1 LGSKSVGCDLDW
13 FTFSLTILLV
23 FRIAS
28 MARDT
33 HYACMD
39 DIRREILKFLT
50 DYGFKIVGAVIILII
65 GGFAARWIGKVVD
78 DWLTKKQI
86 EPPVRMLV
94 VRVLRLLV
102 FALAAVLALDKFGVQ
117 TAPLVAGIGVAG
129 VGIGLAL
136 QGVLS
141 NLVAGLLIIFTKP
154 FRVGEYIE
162 LLGVEGQ
169 VMTIALFATT
179 LQHADRS
186 RVVIPNRKIVGEI
199 LHNYGTIRQLSLSV
213 GVSYDTNIT
222 ETLAVIR
229 EILDKN
235 PRVLKEPAAGVGVTA
250 LADSSVNIAI
260 SPWVSVTDFGAAG
273 GELNKAIL
281 EEFRAKG
288 IGMPFP
294 QREIRLLNTDA
305 AAGASTT
312 AGARGL

>member
-1 LGSKSVGCDLDW
+1 
-13 FTFSLTILLV
+13 
-23 FRIAS
+23 
-28 MARDT
+28 
-33 HYACMD
+33 MD
-39 DIRREILKFLT
+39 DIRREVLKFLT
-50 DYGFKIVGAVIILII
+50 DYGFKIVGAVIILTL
-65 GGFAARWIGKVVD
+65 GGFAARWIGKVAD

-94 VRVLRLLV
+94 VRVLRLVV

-141 NLVAGLLIIFTKP
+141 NLIAGLLIIFTKP

-179 LQHADRS
+179 LQHSDRS

-229 EILDKN
+229 GILDKN

-250 LADSSVNIAI
+250 LGDSCVNIAI
-260 SPWVSVTDFGAAG
+260 SPWVSVSDFGPAG
-273 GELNKAIL
+273 GELNKTIL

-288 IGMPFP
+288 IEMPFP
-294 QREIRLLNTDA
+294 QREIRLLNSDA
-305 AAGASTT
+305 APANITAP

>member
-1 LGSKSVGCDLDW
+1 
-13 FTFSLTILLV
+13 
-23 FRIAS
+23 
-28 MARDT
+28 
-33 HYACMD
+33 MD
-39 DIRREILKFLT
+39 DIRKQVLTFLT
-50 DYGFKIVGAVIILII
+50 DYGFKIIGAAIIMGVGA
-65 GGFAARWIGKVVD
+65 FAARWVGKVAD
-78 DWLTKKQI
+78 DFFTKKQV
-86 EPPVRMLV
+86 EPPIRMLA
-94 VRVLRLLV
+94 VRVLKLLV
-102 FALAAVLALDKFGVQ
+102 FALAAVIALDKCGVPI
-117 TAPLVAGIGVAG
+117 APMIAGIGVAG

-169 VMTIALFATT
+169 VTTIALFATT

-222 ETLAVIR
+222 ETLTVIR
-229 EILDKN
+229 EILNKN

-250 LADSSVNIAI
+250 LADSCVNIAI
-260 SPWVSVTDFGAAG
+260 APWVLVTDFGPAG

-288 IGMPFP
+288 IEMPFP
-294 QREIRLLNTDA
+294 QREIRLLNSDA
-305 AAGASTT
+305 ASANVTAPAS
-312 AGARGL
+312 ARGL

>member
-1 LGSKSVGCDLDW
+1 
-13 FTFSLTILLV
+13 
-23 FRIAS
+23 
-28 MARDT
+28 
-33 HYACMD
+33 MD
-39 DIRREILKFLT
+39 DIRREVLKFLT
-50 DYGFKIVGAVIILII
+50 DYGFKIVGAVIILTI
-65 GGFAARWIGKVVD
+65 GGFAARWVGKVVD
-78 DWLTKKQI
+78 EWLTKKQI

-94 VRVLRLLV
+94 VRVLRLVV
-102 FALAAVLALDKFGVQ
+102 FALAVVLALDKFGVQ

-169 VMTIALFATT
+169 VTTIALFATT
-179 LQHADRS
+179 LQHSDRS

-222 ETLAVIR
+222 ETLTVIR

-250 LADSSVNIAI
+250 LADSCVNIAI
-260 SPWVSVTDFGAAG
+260 SPWVSVSDFGPAG

-288 IGMPFP
+288 IEMPFP
-294 QREIRLLNTDA
+294 QREIRLLNSDA
-305 AAGASTT
+305 ASANVTAP

>member
-1 LGSKSVGCDLDW
+1 
-13 FTFSLTILLV
+13 
-23 FRIAS
+23 
-28 MARDT
+28 ME
-33 HYACMD
+33 
-39 DIRREILKFLT
+39 DIRREVLKFLT
-50 DYGFKIVGAVIILII
+50 DYGFKIVGAVIILTI
-65 GGFAARWIGKVVD
+65 GGFAARWVGKVAG

-94 VRVLRLLV
+94 VRVLRLVV

-141 NLVAGLLIIFTKP
+141 NLIAGLLIIFTKP

-169 VMTIALFATT
+169 VNTIALFATT
-179 LQHADRS
+179 LQHSDRS

-222 ETLAVIR
+222 ETLTVIR

-235 PRVLKEPAAGVGVTA
+235 PRVLKEPAAGVGVTS
-250 LADSSVNIAI
+250 LADSCVNIAI
-260 SPWVSVTDFGAAG
+260 APWVAVTDFGPAG

-288 IGMPFP
+288 IEMPFP

-305 AAGASTT
+305 ASANVT
-312 AGARGL
+312 APAAARGL

>member
-1 LGSKSVGCDLDW
+1 
-13 FTFSLTILLV
+13 
-23 FRIAS
+23 
-28 MARDT
+28 
-33 HYACMD
+33 MD
-39 DIRREILKFLT
+39 DIRKEVLKFLT
-50 DYGFKIVGAVIILII
+50 DYGFKIVGAVIILTL
-65 GGFAARWIGKVVD
+65 GGLAARWIGKVTD
-78 DWLTKKQI
+78 DWLTKKHV
-86 EPPVRMLV
+86 EPPIRTLA

-117 TAPLVAGIGVAG
+117 TAPLIAGIGVAG

-154 FRVGEYIE
+154 FRVGEYIQ

-169 VMTIALFATT
+169 VTTVALFSTT
-179 LQHADRS
+179 LLHADRS

-213 GVSYDTNIT
+213 GVSYDTNIN
-222 ETLAVIR
+222 EALSVVREVLAQ
-229 EILDKN
+229 N
-235 PRVLKEPAAGVGVTA
+235 PRVLKDPAPGVGVTS

-260 SPWVSVTDFGAAG
+260 MPWVAVTDYGPAG

-288 IGMPFP
+288 IGIPFP
-294 QREIRLLNTDA
+294 QREIRVLNSEA
-305 AAGASTT
+305 IASAVT
-312 AGARGL
+312 ATPNARGL

>member
-1 LGSKSVGCDLDW
+1 
-13 FTFSLTILLV
+13 
-23 FRIAS
+23 
-28 MARDT
+28 
-33 HYACMD
+33 MD
-39 DIRREILKFLT
+39 DIRREVLQFLT
-50 DYGFKIVGAVIILII
+50 AYGFKIIGAAIIL
-65 GGFAARWIGKVVD
+65 GAGAFVARWVGKVAD
-78 DWLTKKQI
+78 DFFTKKQV
-86 EPPVRMLV
+86 EPPIRMLG

-102 FALAAVLALDKFGVQ
+102 FALAAVLAADKCGVPI
-117 TAPLVAGIGVAG
+117 APMIAGIGVAG

-162 LLGVEGQ
+162 LVGVEGQ
-169 VMTIALFATT
+169 VTTIALFATT
-179 LQHADRS
+179 LLHSDRS

-222 ETLAVIR
+222 ETLTVIR

-250 LADSSVNIAI
+250 LGDSCVNIAI
-260 SPWVSVTDFGAAG
+260 APWVSVTDFGPAG

-288 IGMPFP
+288 IEMPFP
-294 QREIRLLNTDA
+294 QREIRLLNADEV
-305 AAGASTT
+305 SEKIT
-312 AGARGL
+312 ARPATSGL

>member
-1 LGSKSVGCDLDW
+1 
-13 FTFSLTILLV
+13 
-23 FRIAS
+23 
-28 MARDT
+28 
-33 HYACMD
+33 MD
-39 DIRREILKFLT
+39 DIRREVLKFLT
-50 DYGFKIVGAVIILII
+50 DYGFKIVGAVIILTI
-65 GGFAARWIGKVVD
+65 GGLAARWIGKITD
-78 DWLTKKQI
+78 DWLTKKQV
-86 EPPVRMLV
+86 EPPIRMLA

-117 TAPLVAGIGVAG
+117 TAPLIAGIGVAG

-169 VMTIALFATT
+169 VTTVALFSTT

-186 RVVIPNRKIVGEI
+186 RLVIPNRKIVGEV
-199 LHNYGTIRQLSLSV
+199 LHNYGTIRQVSLSV
-213 GVSYDTNIT
+213 GVSYDSNIT

-229 EILDKN
+229 DILDKN
-235 PRVLKEPAAGVGVTA
+235 SRVLKEPAAGVGVTS
-250 LADSSVNIAI
+250 LGDSSVNIAI
-260 SPWVSVTDFGAAG
+260 MPWVSVTDFGAAG

-288 IGMPFP
+288 IEMPFP
-294 QREIRLLNTDA
+294 QREIRLLNTEAACANVTA
-305 AAGASTT
+305 AA
-312 AGARGL
+312 ARGL